1 MDQWYARIAVI
12 VASIA
17 LIAIRA
23 PHGQRSRAVPT
34 KTNAKG
40 ALENTLLALAMI
52 AFCLPLVWVVS
63 LWPVAAN
70 YPLAPAAYWSGV
82 IVLVASLWLFAR
94 SHADLGTNWS
104 ITLEVREAHQ
114 LVTSGVYRTLRH
126 PMYTA
131 LLLYSLGFALVLP
144 NWVAGPAYLVSMLL
158 LVGFRLR
165 PEEDLMRAEFGAEY
179 DDYARRSKRLIPGV
193 W

>member
-12 VASIA
+12 GASIA

-34 KTNAKG
+34 KTNARG
-40 ALENTLLALAMI
+40 ALENALLALAMI
-52 AFCLPLVWVVS
+52 AFFLPLVWVATS
-63 LWPVAAN
+63 QPTPAN
-70 YPLAPAAYWSGV
+70 YTLHPAAFWSGAL
-82 IVLVASLWLFAR
+82 VLVASLWLFAR
-94 SHADLGTNWS
+94 SHDDLGTSWS

-144 NWVAGPAYLVSMLL
+144 NWIAGPAYLVSMLL
-158 LVGFRLR
+158 LIGFRLG
-165 PEEDLMRAEFGAEY
+165 PEERLMHAEFGPAYE
-179 DDYARRSKRLIPGV
+179 DYTRRSKRLIPGV